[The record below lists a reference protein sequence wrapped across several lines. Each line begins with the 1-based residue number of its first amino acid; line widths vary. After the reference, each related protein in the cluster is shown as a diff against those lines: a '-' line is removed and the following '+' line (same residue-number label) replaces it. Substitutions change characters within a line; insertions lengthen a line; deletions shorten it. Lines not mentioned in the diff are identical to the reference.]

1 MKRPHRFAYAAGTV
15 GLMAA
20 TGFAAD
26 FPSQIQWNTAVHDGY
41 LNERANWTNAEAVPG
56 NGQTQTFN
64 LDGKSGAYVVRVPA
78 GTTLEQQ
85 AHFYMVNQ
93 PVDTTFTI
101 DTTGARYVQ
110 MPAGYLSNWQA
121 FGFYTVGTTH
131 WCNFEGVSTS
141 GGYPVCSL
149 DDAVLEVRR
158 TSDQRIVELKR
169 GTWNCYD
176 PIPDGSKAQ
185 CTFMFGN
192 SGDWAHAY
200 FGEGSQFK
208 AYGITLRGGTIHITG
223 GAHEARSVVTLG
235 NAYGYNPVLDISGGS
250 FGVSNTVQVG
260 AANQAKSSTL
270 DVHGTGHLA
279 ANAVSVGCTGG
290 VNLPRVFFRDD
301 ATATLGNLFIGYA
314 QTADPARVELSN
326 NAAVVANGM
335 YVGAAANA
343 TADLVLTDRSRLV
356 APNGFCVGIGD
367 GSLNKDGITAT
378 VLVEGEAT
386 VESRNTI
393 RLGGRTGSGAVTMTG
408 NATLTAASGGLS
420 IGQHGTL
427 TLDGHA
433 VHNQNS
439 WMTVEGDGALFTV
452 GGNATFKQRSTL
464 EIKQN
469 GRMVIADGAAY
480 ESDHANTRSITINNG
495 TLELQGG
502 TSQFDRFNVSGA
514 EGNTTVSTML
524 VSGGTHEGRMDTS
537 GSYVG
542 LTVGFAKSHSLY
554 EQTGGVVRYPR
565 IGRVGYYT
573 TGSGSAILRMKGG
586 VMEITPENGTSGSAV
601 MNVSDSKDSKGRIEL
616 LGGELICQAVRGWT
630 GAACK
635 EGTGFAQLYANGGT
649 VKGGLTAFGTL
660 LETFDEAVLG
670 EKGLTID
677 TNDKTLTVNQAFA
690 DENAGTGLFVKT
702 GAGTLEASVVSTHG
716 VTAVANGTFRP
727 KVEQFGKE
735 LVVTNGA
742 EFALTANGRTS
753 YTVDSLTVG
762 SETSRGTLL
771 LDPGDVIVVNGD
783 NAVHFQNAL
792 LSCDAVA
799 TTLGTYTFFRCK
811 GTVDLAAFD
820 ELTLKNMVGAYDYS
834 WQTAMDGNDTLVQLV
849 VGGRTVTSS
858 EWQGSAGSDWHTP
871 ENWNPSGVPTASVSA
886 TFPATASTKSIT
898 WTDRADAYAVNVV
911 GGTYTMGSGDE
922 VLSANQINVANGEL
936 TVNAGLLPA
945 GRFSC
950 DIQTGGKLVLNGQLS
965 ENLGATDL
973 QKVGSGL
980 LELTTAQEVW
990 TGDWSFKG
998 GTVVSKVAGSL
1009 GPSSTIGS
1017 LLVLGASTL
1026 AFTDVPQQVMRNL
1039 TLEPGEG
1046 RLALIRNDVDTE
1058 ICGKVMSSSGG
1069 FVKRGGGTL
1078 TLTLPSGNNQITADD
1093 LGHAVNVDPQA
1104 ALAFDA
1110 SGDTPTTVSGFC
1122 ALSVL
1127 EGRLKVVGQGQNAD
1141 DTLFSQK
1148 NKGTLGANFNA
1159 QFNPEL
1165 ELHGVT
1171 MNQGGAGHHFYIGGT
1186 IPAATAA
1193 THPTLTL
1200 LDGTKFNTDTLKLG
1214 AFGHQSG
1221 STLLVEPV
1229 LAITN
1234 ASSVASWALLCG
1246 VGGDERLQ
1254 PRLLIGAGGQ
1264 MKVNTSGNSG
1274 ILLQG
1279 ALRGEVADGGV
1290 LESPSANC
1298 NGFYFN
1304 QYGHCRLLFTRGG
1317 RLRVPKFSAH
1327 PYNQTAQETEIVFD
1341 GGVLEFTAPRDSL
1354 VAGPAKRR
1362 LVMRGAGGE
1371 INCAT
1376 GRHVLSLPITGGAGF
1391 RKTGAGELY
1400 LPQAMAYGD
1409 KVTNRVEGLVIA
1421 GCTGT
1426 VTVAEGALTLEA
1438 GAAATNLA
1446 VAVEAG
1452 AELRVAG
1459 GQTLGALSGTGTI
1472 AASAVR
1478 STPGKAQTVAV
1489 DAAATAPALVATI
1502 TLPYDEQFA
1511 QTRQPPAAVPTFSGV
1526 ALGAMRVDFQVPST
1540 GHYPFNVEIPVA
1552 RLADGATAASLASW
1566 KGVNCGDG
1574 GRAEFTQRDGVVYAV
1589 ICSPGTLII
1598 FR

>member
-1 MKRPHRFAYAAGTV
+1 MRRSDKFAYAVGTV
-15 GLMAA
+15 GLMVA
-20 TGFAAD
+20 TGFADA
-26 FPSQIQWNTAVHDGY
+26 FPNQIQWNTAVHDGY
-41 LNERANWTNAEAVPG
+41 LNDCANWMNAAALPG
-56 NGQTQTFN
+56 NGQSQTFN
-64 LDGKSGAYVVRVPA
+64 LDGTSGAYVVRVPA

-85 AHFYMVNQ
+85 AHFYVVNQ
-93 PVDTTFTI
+93 PVGTTFTI

-110 MPAGYLSNWQA
+110 MPADYLSNWQA

-141 GGYPVCSL
+141 GAYPVCSL

-223 GAHEARSVVTLG
+223 GAHEARSIVALG

-260 AANQAKSSTL
+260 AANQAMSSTL
-270 DVHGTGHLA
+270 DVHGTGHLDA
-279 ANAVSVGCTGG
+279 QSVSVGCTGS
-290 VNLPRVFFRDD
+290 VKLPHAFFRDD

-314 QTADPARVELSN
+314 QTADPARVILSN
-326 NAAVVANGM
+326 NAAVVAGGV

-343 TADLVLTDRSRLV
+343 TADLVLADQSSLL
-356 APNGFCVGIGD
+356 ASNGFCVGIGD
-367 GSLNKDGITAT
+367 SSQNKDGITAT

-386 VESRNTI
+386 LESRNMI
-393 RLGGRTGSGAVTMTG
+393 RLGGRTGSGTVTVTS
-408 NATLTAASGGLS
+408 NATLTAANGGLS

-433 VHNQNS
+433 VHNQNG
-439 WMTVEGDGALFTV
+439 WMTVEGDESLFSV
-452 GGNATFKQRSTL
+452 GGNATFKQRGTL
-464 EIKQN
+464 EIKLK
-469 GRMVIADGAAY
+469 GHMVVADGATY
-480 ESDHANTRSITINNG
+480 ESDHVNTRNITINNG
-495 TLELQGG
+495 TLELRGG

-514 EGNTTVSTML
+514 ENNTTVSTML

-542 LTVGFAKSHSLY
+542 LTVGFTKSHSLY

-565 IGRVGYYT
+565 IGRVGYST

-601 MNVSDSKDSKGRIEL
+601 MNICDSTESNGRIEL
-616 LGGELICQAVRGWT
+616 LGGELICSAVRGWT
-630 GAACK
+630 GATCK
-635 EGTGFAQLYANGGT
+635 NGKGWAQLYANGGT
-649 VKGGLTAFGTL
+649 VKGGLAASGTL

-677 TNDKTLTVNQAFA
+677 TNDKTLSVNQTFS
-690 DENAGTGLFVKT
+690 EESEGTGLFVKT
-702 GAGTLEASVVSTHG
+702 GAGTLEANAASEHG
-716 VTAVANGTFRP
+716 VTVVASGTFRP
-727 KVEQFGKE
+727 KVEQFGKA

-771 LDPGDVIVVNGD
+771 MEQGDMIVINGD

-799 TTLGTYTFFRCK
+799 TTPGTYTFFRCK

-820 ELTLKNMVGAYDYS
+820 GLHLKNMVGAYDYV
-834 WQTAMDGNDTLVQLV
+834 WQTATDGADTLVQLV
-849 VGGRTVTSS
+849 IGGRTVTAA
-858 EWQGSAGSDWHTP
+858 EWQGSAGGDWHTP
-871 ENWNPSGVPTASVSA
+871 ANWNPSAVPTASTSA
-886 TFPATASTKSIT
+886 TFPSTAATKSIT
-898 WTDRADAYAVNVV
+898 WSDRADAYAVNVT
-911 GGTYTMGSGDE
+911 GGTYAMGGNGA

-936 TVNAGLLPA
+936 TVNAGLQPA
-945 GRFSC
+945 GRCSC
-950 DIQTGGKLVLNGQLS
+950 DIQAGGKLVLNGQLS

-980 LELTTAQEVW
+980 LELTTAQETW

-998 GTVVSKVAGSL
+998 GTVASKVAGSL
-1009 GPSSTIGS
+1009 GPSSSIGS

-1039 TLEPGEG
+1039 TLEPGER
-1046 RLALIRNDVDTE
+1046 RLALIRSDVDTE
-1058 ICGKVMSSSGG
+1058 ICGKVMSTSGG

-1078 TLTLPSGNNQITADD
+1078 TLSLSSGNNQISADN

-1104 ALAFDA
+1104 AIAFDA

-1127 EGRLKVVGQGQNAD
+1127 EGKLKIVGMGRNAD
-1141 DTLFSQK
+1141 DTLLSQRS
-1148 NKGTLGANFNA
+1148 KGTLGANFNA

-1165 ELHGVT
+1165 ELHCLT
-1171 MNQGGAGHHFYIGGT
+1171 MNQGDSGHHFYIGGT
-1186 IPAATAA
+1186 IPAVTAA

-1234 ASSVASWALLCG
+1234 ASAVASWALLCG
-1246 VGGDERLQ
+1246 VGGDERILPQ
-1254 PRLLIGAGGQ
+1254 LLIGTGGQ

-1274 ILLQG
+1274 IQLQG
-1279 ALRGEVADGGV
+1279 ALCGEVADGGV
-1290 LESPSANC
+1290 LESPSASC
-1298 NGFYFN
+1298 NGLYFS
-1304 QYGHCRLLFTRGG
+1304 QHGHCRLRFARGG

-1327 PYNQTAQETEIVFD
+1327 PYNQTAQETEITFD

-1371 INCAT
+1371 ISCAT
-1376 GRHVLSLPITGGAGF
+1376 GRHVLSMPITGAAGF

-1421 GCTGT
+1421 GCTGM

-1459 GQTLGALSGTGTI
+1459 DQTLGALSGTGTI
-1472 AASAVR
+1472 AASNVR

-1526 ALGAMRVDFQVPST
+1526 ALGAMRVDFQLPPT
-1540 GHYPFNVEIPVA
+1540 AHYPFSVEIPVA
-1552 RLADGATAASLASW
+1552 RLADGATAANLASW

-1589 ICSPGTLII
+1589 ICSPGTLLI